1 MRRPEISYTVTELQ
15 FKTKN
20 HVLKQVRKTV
30 SFHWSQPLPQ
40 ATISHFSQ
48 LMMRKKGPVT
58 GFSLGRKRVKWNY
71 VQCSGFLR
79 LLKRLV
85 SALLDLEY

>member
-40 ATISHFSQ
+40 ATTANDEEERSSDWFLPWEEKSKME
-48 LMMRKKGPVT
+48 LRPVFWLFETTQAT
-58 GFSLGRKRVKWNY
+58 GFCL
-71 VQCSGFLR
+71 
-79 LLKRLV
+79 
-85 SALLDLEY
+85 A